1 MSLSVNDLFNFEDLF
16 PTYPAPSKAYDDIN
30 YYKDQEYYNVN
41 MLKKEFNILKLD
53 SFEAKPKRGSP
64 LKHQEFVSKFMSP
77 LTLNDRLIAFHA
89 LGTGKTC
96 LSVQFAELAR
106 KINPIQNKTLVLVR
120 GPTSKRNFMRELANV
135 CTDGDYVPANIE
147 LKDKD
152 SGQKRY
158 VKLTPEQRNIRTG
171 KLIRKSYEIET
182 FIKFAND
189 LSKLSN
195 DQISKLYSDRYIII
209 DEAHNLRFQPKEA
222 KVSLYDQVHRL
233 LHTAQRV
240 KVLLLTATPMRD
252 KPSEIVSLLN
262 LLLPIPKQL
271 KIKDFDAILED
282 KDKLRSIFYGLVSYV
297 RQMESNV
304 RKIMEGTV
312 SKKMKK
318 IFTTR
323 HKMKSIQN
331 KAYNEY
337 WAKETDKD
345 IEEIDD
351 ANDDDEEKEGDLE
364 GDALYEKSRQ
374 TSLMVFPDGT
384 FGKEALANKEWVTED
399 SKGFWHFTT
408 KMKEYID
415 KKGIDMKSR
424 LKQLSNLSAKY
435 AFMVDQLLKY
445 QNEKAFV
452 YCSFVRGSGILLF
465 GAILEHFG
473 FIKLNTDIFKA
484 SSEGGDEDDV
494 TVEEKSVSEKEQFN
508 IDVMTKNNN
517 RFAVITGDSVSSSI
531 ADKIINSVFNH
542 PKNTYGDYLRIILGS
557 HVVGEGASLKAV
569 RQLHIAS
576 PHWNNSVTEQAIG
589 RGLRAFAHD
598 ELKPEER
605 YIKIYRNASIF
616 TEDDEEKESK
626 SIDMRMYK
634 LSEDKDI
641 QIKKVERAMKESAVD
656 CYLNKERN
664 IRLDIDSD
672 NSAAC
677 DYEKCDYT
685 CAFVDEQ
692 EVEDNSLI
700 EDTYNIFF
708 ANREMD
714 MIVEKLVDFFSQKE
728 SADLLTILDH
738 MKDHSTIL
746 IIRSLKKIIDDMT
759 EITSKNGFKCY
770 LKEDENLYYLTK
782 RIDFPTSFLNS
793 GYANI
798 PEINPTITINDLI
811 DRSSENF
818 MELQIEKFKSLN
830 YNNPQDYK
838 EMIKLVRNI
847 FGYEEKELFL
857 EQFFVADKIGI
868 KKNVELRKE
877 YLDFFSNYIIS
888 TDEYYISFYLKP
900 KIYYIEKDSIKN
912 AKSFYKTN
920 KYLSESILN
929 DIQWKEATPEINK
942 IFKDYLK
949 EKREDL
955 TSNNPYGYY
964 AVLTEDKEQQENFGN
979 FVFKIINLSEQ
990 KEKKTK
996 KKKGEEDE
1004 EKEEKIIPGTKCG
1017 TGKFKIPNIIEMM
1030 FDIVYV
1036 LLKNNEEEDKF
1047 PKLKIK
1053 KRLDFE
1059 DIKDNKHFSSLSNK
1073 MKRKFEEAH
1082 NNYDWFEDVLNG
1094 IFNIEL
1100 KSCAEIKSWFFDND
1114 LYVIL

>member
-1 MSLSVNDLFNFEDLF
+1 MSLTSNDLFNFEDLF
-16 PTYPAPSKAYDDIN
+16 PTYPSPSKINDDIN

-41 MLKKEFNILKLD
+41 MLKKEFNILKLE
-53 SFEAKPKRGSP
+53 SFESKPKLGYP

-77 LTLNDRLIAFHA
+77 LTLNDKLIAFHA

-106 KINPIQNKTLVLVR
+106 KINQNQNKTLVLVR

-135 CTDGDYVPANIE
+135 CTDGDYIPGNIE

-152 SGQKRY
+152 SSKKRY

-171 KLIRKSYEIET
+171 KLIRKNYEIDT
-182 FIKFAND
+182 FIKFSND

-195 DQISKLYSDRYIII
+195 DQLSKLYSDRYIII
-209 DEAHNLRFQPKEA
+209 DEAHNLRFQPREA

-233 LHTAQRV
+233 LHTAQRI

-252 KPSEIVSLLN
+252 KPHEIVSLLN

-271 KIKDFDAILED
+271 KQKDFDNILED
-282 KDKLRSIFYGLVSYV
+282 KNKLRSIFYGLVSYV

-304 RKIMEGTV
+304 RKIMEGGV

-318 IFTTR
+318 IYTNR

-331 KAYNEY
+331 KTYNEY
-337 WAKETDKD
+337 WSQEKVKN
-345 IEEIDD
+345 IDD
-351 ANDDDEEKEGDLE
+351 IDDSNDDDEEKEGDFE

-384 FGKEALANKEWVTED
+384 FGKEAVANKEWVTED
-399 SKGFWHFTT
+399 SKGFWHFTS

-424 LKQLSNLSAKY
+424 LKQLSNLSSKY
-435 AFMVDQLLKY
+435 SFIVEQLLNN

-465 GAILEHFG
+465 AAILEHFG

-484 SSEGGDEDDV
+484 SSESMEDDV
-494 TVEEKSVSEKEQFN
+494 TSDEKSVSEKEQFN
-508 IDVMTKNNN
+508 IDIMTRTNN
-517 RFAVITGDSVSSSI
+517 RFAVITGDSVSSSV

-542 PKNTYGDYLRIILGS
+542 PKNSYGDYLRIILGS

-605 YIKIYRNASIF
+605 YIKIYRHASIF

-656 CYLNKERN
+656 CYLNKKRN
-664 IRLDIDSD
+664 IRLDIDVN

-677 DYEKCDYT
+677 DYENCDYT
-685 CAFVDEQ
+685 CAYVDEQ
-692 EVEDNSLI
+692 EVEDNSII

-714 MIVEKLVDFFSQKE
+714 IIIEKLVNYFSDNE
-728 SADLLTILDH
+728 SADLLSILDY
-738 MKDHSTIL
+738 MKEHSNIL

-759 EITSKNGFKCY
+759 EITSRNGFKCY

-798 PEINPTITINDLI
+798 PEIKPTITINDLI
-811 DRSSENF
+811 ERSSENF
-818 MELQIEKFKSLN
+818 MEIQIEKFTSLDYKS
-830 YNNPQDYK
+830 PQDYK
-838 EMIKLVRNI
+838 EMIKLVRTI
-847 FGYEEKELFL
+847 FGYEERELFL
-857 EQFFVADKIGI
+857 EQFFIADKIGI
-868 KKNVELRKE
+868 KNNVDLRKE

-888 TDEYYISFYLKP
+888 TEEYYISYYLKP
-900 KIYYIEKDSIKN
+900 TIRYIEKSNIKE
-912 AKSFYKTN
+912 AKSFLKSN
-920 KYLSESILN
+920 KYLSEDVLST
-929 DIQWKEATPEINK
+929 IQWKESTPEINK

-949 EKREDL
+949 EKREEL
-955 TSNNPYGYY
+955 NSNPYGYY
-964 AVLTEDKEQQENFGN
+964 SVFTEDKEQQEYFGN
-979 FVFKIINLSEQ
+979 FIFKIINLSEQ
-990 KEKKTK
+990 KEKKTTK
-996 KKKGEEDE
+996 KKKEEEE

-1030 FDIVYV
+1030 FDIVYI
-1036 LLKNNEEEDKF
+1036 LLKNGEEEEKF

-1053 KRLDFE
+1053 KRFDLE
-1059 DIKDNKHFSSLSNK
+1059 DIKDNKHFTSLSNK
-1073 MKRKFEEAH
+1073 MKHKFEEAFD
-1082 NNYDWFEDVLNG
+1082 NYDWFEDIING
-1094 IFNIEL
+1094 ILNIDL
-1100 KSCAEIKSWFFDND
+1100 KSCSELKQWFFEND
-1114 LYVIL
+1114 LYIIL